1 MNEDLSAVQPD
12 ARPGL
17 LDAYLER
24 RAALTRFFALRTGS
38 EAHAEDIV
46 QDVFLKLQA
55 MTPEAVAEVQNP
67 AAFLYR
73 LGSNIMLD
81 RARGRRRSDLR
92 DDEWVKTGGVFGA
105 GEAITD
111 EPSAEDAAWAR
122 LKLGRVIAAIQSLP
136 ANAQTAF
143 RLHRLDGLT
152 HAETAQAMGV
162 SRSAVE
168 KYISAAFQHLLREV
182 GWP

>member
-1 MNEDLSAVQPD
+1 VQPD
-12 ARPGL
+12 ARSGL

-24 RAALTRFFALRTGS
+24 RAALTRFFALRTRS
-38 EAHAEDIV
+38 DDQAEDIV
-46 QDVFLKLQA
+46 QDIFLKLQA
-55 MTPEAVAEVQNP
+55 MTPQAVTEVQSP

-81 RARGRRRSDLR
+81 RARGRNRSDKR
-92 DDEWVKTGGVFGA
+92 DDDWVKASGVFGA
-105 GEAITD
+105 GDAIAD

-122 LKLGRVIAAIQSLP
+122 LKLGRVIAAIQGLP

-143 RLHRLDGLT
+143 RLHRLEGMT
-152 HAETAQAMGV
+152 HAETAQVMGV

-168 KYISAAFQHLLREV
+168 KYVSATLQHLLREV

>member
-1 MNEDLSAVQPD
+1 MQPD
-12 ARPGL
+12 ARSGL

-24 RAALTRFFALRTGS
+24 RAALTRFFALRTRS
-38 EAHAEDIV
+38 DDQAEDIV
-46 QDVFLKLQA
+46 QDIFLKVQA
-55 MTPEAVAEVQNP
+55 MTADAVAQVQSP

-81 RARGRRRSDLR
+81 RARGQNRSDLR
-92 DDEWVKTGGVFGA
+92 DDAWVKSSGVFGS
-105 GEAITD
+105 GDAIAD
-111 EPSAEDAAWAR
+111 APSAEDTTWAR
-122 LKLGRVIAAIQSLP
+122 LKLGRVIAAVQSLP

-143 RLHRLDGLT
+143 RLHKLEGMT
-152 HAETAQAMGV
+152 HAETAMAMGM

-168 KYISAAFQHLLREV
+168 KYISATLQHLLREV